1 VSYVSYRAGRHRAKL
16 GVMNAK
22 FSPSPATENN
32 RAVRPGPDEAI
43 VPGSSR
49 VPGGACCCASKAAVQ
64 VIMPPSAAR
73 PHTTDLLL
81 CGHHYRVSRRAMA
94 AADATIRQLPDLP
107 PDVAAWLDLGQ
118 PPARPGR

>member
-1 VSYVSYRAGRHRAKL
+1 
-16 GVMNAK
+16 MNAK
-22 FSPSPATENN
+22 FSPPPATENDL
-32 RAVRPGPDEAI
+32 AVRPGPDDAI

-49 VPGGACCCASKAAVQ
+49 VPDRACCCASKAAVQ

-81 CGHHYRVSRRAMA
+81 CGHHYLLSRRALA
-94 AADATIRQLPDLP
+94 AAHATIRRLPDVP

-118 PPARPGR
+118 PLACPGRQIQCTRT